1 MILPLLLMVLG
12 GVSLARRC
20 RSPRAILVVPI
31 ALAMVA
37 SALKRYPF
45 HGRLILE
52 LVPALFLLIA
62 EGTEVVHR
70 LDSGRVKLVYKAVLV
85 LLLAFPCLSA
95 FYRAMENRTRYFNQH
110 GDLQDNLFMK

>member
-1 MILPLLLMVLG
+1 
-12 GVSLARRC
+12 
-20 RSPRAILVVPI
+20 
-31 ALAMVA
+31 MVA

-70 LDSGRVKLVYKAVLV
+70 LASGRVKLIYKVFLV

-95 FYRAMENRTRYFNQH
+95 SYRAVEKRDRYFNQH
-110 GDLQDNLFMK
+110 GDLQDNIFIK